1 MRPPTLEKIMDW
13 DIIKFFIVLYW
24 VEHVSLHVKSY
35 IKVGIINNVC
45 QLRVSQEP
53 LKKDCS
59 EKMQHIII

>member
-1 MRPPTLEKIMDW
+1 
-13 DIIKFFIVLYW
+13 